1 MRGSRLIRKINIST
15 IYIIIASLILSGA
28 TSWIILKVLT
38 PIFNVYHDY
47 INFIINGTT
56 IGIFTL
62 ILVVMCLFVF
72 IKNTPKI
79 YDLTL
84 TILLFIFEII
94 TITYNNKFE
103 IIDFIL
109 ITMLYVVS
117 LLMLKNNIT
126 KNKGV

>member
-1 MRGSRLIRKINIST
+1 MRKINIST
-15 IYIIIASLILSGA
+15 IYIIVASLILSGV
-28 TSWIILKVLT
+28 TSWMILKVVT
-38 PIFNVYHDY
+38 PIFNAYRVYTNFV
-47 INFIINGTT
+47 INSTT

-109 ITMLYVVS
+109 ITILYVVS
-117 LLMLKNNIT
+117 LLMLKNHII
-126 KNKGV
+126 KHKGV

>member
-1 MRGSRLIRKINIST
+1 MRKINIST

-28 TSWIILKVLT
+28 TSWLLVNVLT
-38 PIFNVYHDY
+38 PVFNMYRDY
-47 INFIINGTT
+47 TNFVINSTT

-79 YDLTL
+79 YDLTI
-84 TILLFIFEII
+84 TILLFIYEFI

-117 LLMLKNNIT
+117 LLMLKNHII
-126 KNKGV
+126 KNKGA

>member
-1 MRGSRLIRKINIST
+1 MKKINIST
-15 IYIIIASLILSGA
+15 IYIIITALILSGA

-38 PIFNVYHDY
+38 PIFNAYRDY
-47 INFIINGTT
+47 THFIINSTT

-79 YDLTL
+79 YDLTI
-84 TILLFIFEII
+84 TILLFIYEFI

-117 LLMLKNNIT
+117 LLMLKNHII
-126 KNKGV
+126 KHKGVI

>member
-1 MRGSRLIRKINIST
+1 MRKINISA

-38 PIFNVYHDY
+38 PIFNVYRNY
-47 INFIINGTT
+47 TNFIINSTT

-79 YDLTL
+79 YDLTIS
-84 TILLFIFEII
+84 ILLFIYEFI
-94 TITYNNKFE
+94 TIAYNNKFK

-109 ITMLYVVS
+109 ITMLYVVL
-117 LLMLKNNIT
+117 LLMLKNHII
-126 KNKGV
+126 KNRGE

>member
-1 MRGSRLIRKINIST
+1 MRKINVST
-15 IYIIIASLILSGA
+15 IYIIMTSLILSGA
-28 TSWIILKVLT
+28 TSLIILKVLT
-38 PIFNVYHDY
+38 PIFNAYRDY
-47 INFIINGTT
+47 TNFVINSTT

-62 ILVVMCLFVF
+62 ILVVMRLFLF

-94 TITYNNKFE
+94 IITYNNKFE

-117 LLMLKNNIT
+117 LLMLKTHII
-126 KNKGV
+126 KNKGA

>member
-1 MRGSRLIRKINIST
+1 MKKINIST
-15 IYIIIASLILSGA
+15 IYIIIAALILSGA

-38 PIFNVYHDY
+38 PIFNAYYDY
-47 INFIINGTT
+47 TNFVINSIT
-56 IGIFTL
+56 IGILTL

-117 LLMLKNNIT
+117 LLMLKNNII
-126 KNKGV
+126 KNKGA

>member
-1 MRGSRLIRKINIST
+1 MRKINIST
-15 IYIIIASLILSGA
+15 IYIIITSLILSGV

-38 PIFNVYHDY
+38 PIFNAYRDY
-47 INFIINGTT
+47 TNFVINSTT

-62 ILVVMCLFVF
+62 ILVVMCLLVF

-79 YDLTL
+79 YDLIL
-84 TILLFIFEII
+84 TILLFIFEVI

-103 IIDFIL
+103 IIDFML

-117 LLMLKNNIT
+117 LLMLKTHIIKT
-126 KNKGV
+126 KGE

>member
-1 MRGSRLIRKINIST
+1 MRKINIST

-38 PIFNVYHDY
+38 PIFNAYRDY
-47 INFIINGTT
+47 TNFVINSTT

-79 YDLTL
+79 YDLTI
-84 TILLFIFEII
+84 TILLFIYEFI

-103 IIDFIL
+103 IVDFIL

-117 LLMLKNNIT
+117 LLMLKTHII

>member
-1 MRGSRLIRKINIST
+1 MRKINIST

-38 PIFNVYHDY
+38 PIFNTYRDY
-47 INFIINGTT
+47 TNLVINSTT

-117 LLMLKNNIT
+117 LLMLKNHII
-126 KNKGV
+126 KHKGVI

>member
-1 MRGSRLIRKINIST
+1 MKKINIST
-15 IYIIIASLILSGA
+15 IYIIIASLILSGV

-38 PIFNVYHDY
+38 SIFNPYREYTNFV
-47 INFIINGTT
+47 INSTT

-62 ILVVMCLFVF
+62 ILVVMCLLVF

-117 LLMLKNNIT
+117 LLMLKNHII
-126 KNKGV
+126 KNKGDRK

>member
-1 MRGSRLIRKINIST
+1 MRKINIST
-15 IYIIIASLILSGA
+15 IYIIIASLILSGV
-28 TSWIILKVLT
+28 TSLIILKVLT
-38 PIFNVYHDY
+38 PIFNTYRDY
-47 INFIINGTT
+47 TNFIINSTT

-84 TILLFIFEII
+84 TILLFILEVI

-117 LLMLKNNIT
+117 LLMLKNHII
-126 KNKGV
+126 KHKGE

>member
-1 MRGSRLIRKINIST
+1 MRKINIST
-15 IYIIIASLILSGA
+15 IYIILASLILSGA
-28 TSWIILKVLT
+28 TSWVILKVLT
-38 PIFNVYHDY
+38 PIFNVYRDY
-47 INFIINGTT
+47 TNFVINSTT
-56 IGIFTL
+56 ISIFTL

-117 LLMLKNNIT
+117 LLMLKNHII
-126 KNKGV
+126 KNKGA